1 MILSKIVAAK
11 IKCLVEQ
18 KKNASL
24 EELKAKIKDR
34 PARLPGCF
42 AAALTANSSS
52 APAINPGKGIALIA
66 EVKRASP
73 SKGMIAPDFNY
84 LQVASNYEQFGAGAI
99 SVLTEEDYF
108 LGSPV
113 YLQEIREQVQIP
125 LLRKDFIIDPY
136 QIYESILLG
145 ADAILLIVSLL
156 KDSELKEFLKIADSI
171 GLDCL
176 VEAHDQIE
184 VERALAASAKV
195 IGINNRDL
203 QTFTVDLENSRKL
216 GEMIPDRIIKVSES
230 GINSAADIQ
239 SVYDWGF
246 DAVLIGEALMKAD
259 NLQQKFAEFSKL
271 GTEVPE

>member
-203 QTFTVDLENSRKL
+203 QIFTVDLENSRKL